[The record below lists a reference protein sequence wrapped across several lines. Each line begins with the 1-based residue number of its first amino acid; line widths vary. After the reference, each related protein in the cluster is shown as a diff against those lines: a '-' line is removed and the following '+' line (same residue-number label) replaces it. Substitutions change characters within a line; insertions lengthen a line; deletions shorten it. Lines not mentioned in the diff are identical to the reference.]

1 MEWLYFLAGVENDL
15 SSYFVVLG
23 ITLFIYIIAYHHY
36 IRNVFDPLFMIVA
49 QFIFAASVVV
59 FMYMNNMLAEDELF
73 YAFVSTETAFFVGF
87 VLSSKKGSLA
97 PQVISIANT
106 IPIFNIPKEIVYY
119 FYATLFVV
127 ERIITYASFGIPIF
141 SQGTH
146 ADFYQGYGKVLQG
159 IELAILPILLFLLLE
174 RYLSP
179 NVSRSMFGKISDTG
193 LVFFILFA
201 LLTTGAKSSLFI
213 VMFSLFFYTVYV
225 KKTYSTEDAN
235 TVFRHVKVW
244 YIGIFALVVGGAIF
258 TLFLEENSDSE
269 TVLLT
274 LVIRLV
280 ASGDVFAYFYQVHPG
295 QYVGLGGGVAGF
307 FFSLFGSIFDK
318 LGLLSSAN
326 NSAIED
332 LYWQFLHIFPGS
344 GQGPNTRFDLFGLI
358 FFGYIGASIY
368 AFFLGFL
375 SGITRAVMMERSNVN
390 IFLFV
395 LSAMVYYYSLMFTI
409 DLVLVFNYLWKVIL
423 FNFVF
428 FFTLWWLFGKKRKC
442 LTEEKI

>member
-15 SSYFVVLG
+15 SSYFIVLG
-23 ITLFIYIIAYHHY
+23 ITLFIYIGAYHRY
-36 IRNVFDPLFMIVA
+36 IKNVFDPLFMIVA
-49 QFIFAASVVV
+49 QFIFAASVVI
-59 FMYMNNMLAEDELF
+59 FMYMNNMLAEDDLF
-73 YAFVSTETAFFVGF
+73 YTFVSTETAFFAGL
-87 VLSSKKGSLA
+87 VLSSRKKSLV
-97 PQVISIANT
+97 PYIVSIANT
-106 IPIFNIPKEIVYY
+106 IPIFNISKVIVYY
-119 FYATLFVV
+119 FYAALFVV
-127 ERIITYASFGIPIF
+127 ERIITYASFGLPIF

-146 ADFYQGYGKVLQG
+146 AAFYQGYGKVLQG
-159 IELAILPILLFLLLE
+159 IELATLPILLFLLLE

-179 NVSRSMFGKISDTG
+179 NISRGIFGKISDTG

-213 VMFSLFFYTVYV
+213 VMFSLFFYTLYV

-235 TVFRHVKVW
+235 TVFCRIKIW

-258 TLFLEENSDSE
+258 TLFLEENSDTE

-280 ASGDVFAYFYQVHPG
+280 ASGDVFAYFFQAHPG
-295 QYVGLGGGVAGF
+295 QYVGFGGGVIGLF
-307 FFSLFGSIFDK
+307 LSLFGSVFDK
-318 LGLLSSAN
+318 LGLLSGAN
-326 NSAIED
+326 NSVIED

-375 SGITRAVMMERSNVN
+375 SGITRAVMIERRNVN
-390 IFLFV
+390 VFLFV
-395 LSAMVYYYSLMFTI
+395 LSALVYYYSLMFTI
-409 DLVLVFNYLWKVIL
+409 DLVLFFNYLWKVIL

-428 FFTLWWLFGKKRKC
+428 FFILWWLFGKNRKH
-442 LTEEKI
+442 LLEGKI